1 MRIRGITSIMSF
13 GTVGL
18 ENTVS
23 LCYYDVLMLP
33 DKLAFVDLETTGTSA
48 TYGRV
53 IEIGIVRVED
63 NVITQTYH
71 SLINPERHLPPEI
84 EMLTGITARDLEGQ
98 PTFRQLKRDILE
110 VLADCVFVAHNVRF
124 DYSFL
129 KHEFMRESI
138 DFSSKHFCTVKL
150 SRYLYPAASHHNL
163 DAIIERFG
171 FACKQRHRAFDDAEI
186 LWKFYQKA
194 KKAFPEEH
202 FITAINQAM
211 RRPTLPIK
219 LTEEDLDKLPEQP
232 GVYIFY
238 GSKSSV
244 FSTQLSDAGSSVIGQ
259 SDETGKQKT
268 GNPVPENRKLK
279 TENSS
284 PEVVP
289 LYVGKSVN
297 IRDRVLSHFS
307 GDLHSTTEMNI
318 AQQIESIETFVTA
331 GELGALFLEAK
342 LIKKMLPIYNKML
355 RIKRELIALRKIT
368 DNQGYESI
376 QLESLQRID
385 PTELENFLGFF
396 RSKRQAKE
404 YLASVCKEYALC
416 EKLLGLEKT
425 AAACFAYRL
434 GRCNG
439 ACTGAEKP
447 LMYNLRSTTAFYKT
461 KIKPWPFSK
470 PIMIEETNELT
481 GTTDY
486 FVIDKWCYLGTVKT
500 DVRGVEN
507 AVIENEYVFD
517 LDMYKILY
525 RFLSKKENMKQVK
538 LIEAEKLEYYNSA
551 SSL

>member
-1 MRIRGITSIMSF
+1 
-13 GTVGL
+13 
-18 ENTVS
+18 
-23 LCYYDVLMLP
+23 MLP

-48 TYGRV
+48 AYGRV

-84 EMLTGITARDLEGQ
+84 EMLTGITARDLEGK

-171 FACKQRHRAFDDAEI
+171 FACKQRHRAFDDAEV
-186 LWKFYQKA
+186 LWKFYQMA

-238 GSKSSV
+238 GTLRSEGV
-244 FSTQLSDAGSSVIGQ
+244 
-259 SDETGKQKT
+259 EGKEASLVASASI
-268 GNPVPENRKLK
+268 PA
-279 TENSS
+279 SS
-284 PEVVP
+284 PVTVSPTVP

-342 LIKKMLPIYNKML
+342 LIKQMLPIYNKML
-355 RIKRELIALRKIT
+355 RVKRELIALRKIT
-368 DNQGYESI
+368 DSQGYESV
-376 QLESLQRID
+376 QLESLQRVD
-385 PTELENFLGFF
+385 PTELESFLGFF

-404 YLASVCKEYALC
+404 YLAAVCKEYSLC

-425 AAACFAYRL
+425 ATACFAYRL

-481 GTTDY
+481 GTTEY
-486 FVIDKWCYLGTVKT
+486 FIIDKWCYLGSVKT
-500 DVRGVEN
+500 DTRGVEN
-507 AVIENEYVFD
+507 ALLENDYVFD

-538 LIEAEKLEYYNSA
+538 LIEEEKLEYYNNS